1 MQRLAWFLLL
11 FLAARVQAQ
20 NFAQWKQHTLIL
32 DNGCIRREIC
42 AEDSM
47 ICTKSLTLA
56 GHALNFDDSTAA
68 EFSIDIDG
76 KIYDGKSGWKF
87 NRFEAASDA
96 RQGKGATLVLDGTS
110 LLAGVEL
117 ELTYLLY
124 PGLPVIRKKIT
135 LRNHTGK
142 EIRIASLD
150 VEKLIPGF
158 SFIEAVTYANYGRQ
172 KHLGTY
178 IGNWDDPVIAVHSYS
193 QNAGILLGNEAP
205 GVLKRTAYNTV
216 YNNADIGL
224 THSKDDYP
232 FRKYIS
238 HGASWTTPQ
247 VFIIPYVNAADP
259 WPVMNTALTDFTRR
273 HMGLRIHEIPKR
285 PTIMYNNYVPFD
297 DHFTDT
303 LLLQLSTVASQCG
316 IKQFEID
323 CGWYTT
329 GGNKGKP
336 VSWIENTGDW
346 IPDSVKFSRGLKP
359 VFDSI
364 RKGGMEPG
372 LWISV
377 GSASATAMVFK
388 EHPEWAVRNEKGE
401 PVNRHT
407 PGGIDLNTMCFGTD
421 WLNYIKNKIL
431 QLVRNEGLG
440 FVKLDLSVVTSAY
453 ITDVKQSGCSAS
465 NHPYHKDREES
476 LIVIYER
483 LFQLFDELH
492 AAAPNLY
499 IDCTFETAGKLQLID
514 YAFCQHAEGNWL
526 TNVGEPFPVGAFRI
540 RNLAWWKSPALPASA
555 FLIGNLQMDSKDF
568 IQELK
573 TLIGSFPIVLGDL
586 RRLTEA
592 RKRDIRQWTNW
603 MSRMQQQ
610 YDYDLYRQDLPSFG
624 EPTEGSWDAWSR
636 LNTDTKKG
644 GIIGIFRQ
652 GSLDDQR
659 TVSVPGLLPNK
670 QYLVK
675 QAPLGEKVVQL
686 SGKDLEAIGFKVK
699 LPKKYDSRLFE
710 IQLIE
715 R

>member
-1 MQRLAWFLLL
+1 MPRLACFFLL
-11 FLAARVQAQ
+11 FLASMVKAQ
-20 NFAQWKQHTLIL
+20 DFAKWKLHSLFL
-32 DNGCIRREIC
+32 DNGLIRREITV
-42 AEDSM
+42 EDSM
-47 ICTKSLTLA
+47 IRTNSLTIT
-56 GHALNFDDSTAA
+56 GHELNFDDSTAA

-76 KIYDGKSGWKF
+76 IRYDGRSGWKF
-87 NRFEAASDA
+87 IRFDSASDA
-96 RQGKGATLVLDGTS
+96 RNGRGATILVEGTKQ
-110 LLAGVEL
+110 LAGIQL

-124 PGLPVIRKKIT
+124 PKLPVIRKKIT
-135 LRNHTGK
+135 FRNYSGK

-178 IGNWDDPVIAVHSYS
+178 IGNWDDPVIAIHSYS

-205 GVLKRTAYNTV
+205 GVLKRTAYNTG

-224 THSKDDYP
+224 THSEDNYP
-232 FRKYIS
+232 FRKYINN
-238 HGASWTTPQ
+238 GDSWTSPQ
-247 VFIIPYVNAADP
+247 VFVIPYVNAADP
-259 WPVMNTALTDFTRR
+259 WPIMNTALADFTRR
-273 HMGLRIHEIPKR
+273 HMGLRINEIPKR

-297 DHFTDT
+297 DHFNDT
-303 LLLQLSTVASQCG
+303 LLLQLSRVAAECG

-329 GGNKGKP
+329 EGNKGKP

-364 RKGGMEPG
+364 RKRGMEPG

-377 GSASATAMVFK
+377 GSASASSKVFK
-388 EHPEWAVRNEKGE
+388 EHPEWAVRDEKGN

-407 PGGIDLNTMCFGTD
+407 PGGIDLNTMCFGTNWSD
-421 WLNYIKNKIL
+421 YIKGKIL
-431 QLVRNEGLG
+431 DLVNKEGLG

-476 LIVIYER
+476 HIVIYER
-483 LFQLFDELH
+483 LFKLFDELH

-573 TLIGSFPIVLGDL
+573 SLIGSFPIVLGDL
-586 RRLTEA
+586 RNLTES
-592 RKRDIRQWTNW
+592 RKREIRQWTDW
-603 MSRMQQQ
+603 MARMQQQ
-610 YDYDLYRQDLPSFG
+610 YSYDLYRQDLPSFG
-624 EPTEGSWDAWSR
+624 EPAEGSWDAWAR
-636 LNTDTKKG
+636 LNNDTRKG
-644 GIIGIFRQ
+644 GIIGVFRQ

-659 TVSVPGLLPNK
+659 TVSVPGLIPDK

-675 QAPLGEKVVQL
+675 QAPLGEKVVQM

-699 LPKKYDSRLFE
+699 LNKKYDSRLFE